1 MHVTLLARAHVWHPS
16 AGREPLRG
24 NISQTTANGNL
35 LRRVRITVVDRETVA
50 KIFVCRGFALE
61 MVCTLR
67 NDDLRWKISFRSV
80 RRASATLC
88 TPARG
93 SLLVLLS
100 TDPQL
105 TLSSPS
111 QRPTHSGSIFRLLLK
126 IAVGLPRSCDS
137 SQFLQGFGPN
147 IKQTRPERCVPTLS
161 WACCRG
167 MPRRGSA
174 SQFFALV
181 VFLNCRSV
189 PARRLS
195 LLCALRSQLTC
206 VDHIYTRPLVFA
218 RTSKDAP
225 APHPLLRI
233 LAVGAEAL
241 SMTPSGDALF
251 AS

>member
-24 NISQTTANGNL
+24 NISQTTANGNM
-35 LRRVRITVVDRETVA
+35 LRHVRITVVDRETVA

-67 NDDLRWKISFRSV
+67 NADLRWKISFRSV
-80 RRASATLC
+80 RGASATLC

-137 SQFLQGFGPN
+137 SQFLQGLGPN
-147 IKQTRPERCVPTLS
+147 SNEDDTSWSAQGLARPANAAAVC
-161 WACCRG
+161 
-167 MPRRGSA
+167 GSLPCLC
-174 SQFFALV
+174 S
-181 VFLNCRSV
+181 SV
-189 PARRLS
+189 GCS
-195 LLCALRSQLTC
+195 S
-206 VDHIYTRPLVFA
+206 
-218 RTSKDAP
+218 
-225 APHPLLRI
+225 
-233 LAVGAEAL
+233 VG
-241 SMTPSGDALF
+241 SHHGSGAF
-251 AS
+251 

>member
-147 IKQTRPERCVPTLS
+147 SNESKTCCPSHRCVLLVQLLLVSRRELS
-161 WACCRG
+161 
-167 MPRRGSA
+167 
-174 SQFFALV
+174 
-181 VFLNCRSV
+181 CRSL
-189 PARRLS
+189 RL
-195 LLCALRSQLTC
+195 
-206 VDHIYTRPLVFA
+206 
-218 RTSKDAP
+218 
-225 APHPLLRI
+225 LLRC
-233 LAVGAEAL
+233 LCSSVG
-241 SMTPSGDALF
+241 SHHRSGAF
-251 AS
+251 

>member
-1 MHVTLLARAHVWHPS
+1 MSVSLSLQFFLGELGCRACTSPFSRVPTSGTLALGANPFGGTSHKQQRIETCCGMFGSRSLIA
-16 AGREPLRG
+16 REP
-24 NISQTTANGNL
+24 
-35 LRRVRITVVDRETVA
+35 VA
-50 KIFVCRGFALE
+50 KIFICRGFALE

-147 IKQTRPERCVPTLS
+147 IKQTWSDRCVPTLS
-161 WACCRG
+161 
-167 MPRRGSA
+167 
-174 SQFFALV
+174 
-181 VFLNCRSV
+181 
-189 PARRLS
+189 
-195 LLCALRSQLTC
+195 
-206 VDHIYTRPLVFA
+206 
-218 RTSKDAP
+218 
-225 APHPLLRI
+225 
-233 LAVGAEAL
+233 
-241 SMTPSGDALF
+241 GDAS
-251 AS
+251 AW

>member
-24 NISQTTANGNL
+24 NISQTIADANML
-35 LRRVRITVVDRETVA
+35 QHVRITVVVDRETVA

-67 NDDLRWKISFRSV
+67 NAALRWKISFRSV
-80 RRASATLC
+80 RRASATLS

-147 IKQTRPERCVPTLS
+147 IKQTLPEYGRGDASCPDASGQPVCALTRQASRCV
-161 WACCRG
+161 
-167 MPRRGSA
+167 A
-174 SQFFALV
+174 SRASF
-181 VFLNCRSV
+181 
-189 PARRLS
+189 
-195 LLCALRSQLTC
+195 
-206 VDHIYTRPLVFA
+206 I
-218 RTSKDAP
+218 
-225 APHPLLRI
+225 
-233 LAVGAEAL
+233 
-241 SMTPSGDALF
+241 SGWRHATH
-251 AS
+251 

>member
-50 KIFVCRGFALE
+50 EIFVCRGFALE

-67 NDDLRWKISFRSV
+67 NADLRWKISFRSV

-147 IKQTRPERCVPTLS
+147 IKQTRPEYGRRDASRL
-161 WACCRG
+161 CRG
-167 MPRRGSA
+167 
-174 SQFFALV
+174 LV
-181 VFLNCRSV
+181 VGGCLGVVARHNFL
-189 PARRLS
+189 LS
-195 LLCALRSQLTC
+195 SCSSIVGRFLH
-206 VDHIYTRPLVFA
+206 VDSPCYVHYVRN
-218 RTSKDAP
+218 
-225 APHPLLRI
+225 
-233 LAVGAEAL
+233 
-241 SMTPSGDALF
+241 
-251 AS
+251 